1 MSDDA
6 DCFFFYQATE
16 LNRMHRRFSRI
27 FHFYRMDVLFFF
39 FAQVF
44 CTINTWLSYYIC
56 VCVSDPIPIRIT
68 MNFRISCASHKPQN
82 TEPNNPEQII
92 PTIRLPLEKK
102 CCANKDIRYYKLLF
116 FILFPIHLLFHF
128 ISISNE
134 AKCKAINNISTSLNA
149 LKWHIVFLNY
159 MLIYS

>member
-102 CCANKDIRYYKLLF
+102 MLCKQRHSILQIAF
-116 FILFPIHLLFHF
+116 FYFVSHSSVVSFHLNFQ
-128 ISISNE
+128 
-134 AKCKAINNISTSLNA
+134 
-149 LKWHIVFLNY
+149 
-159 MLIYS
+159 